1 MTKIFSLFK
10 RLSKKSLTE
19 RELEIKSFIEDRF
32 EFTPRNLEVYDRAFT
47 HKSVVKSKDP
57 NKHNERLEFLG
68 DAIISSIVA
77 EMLFKQFDKATEGE
91 LTRLRASI
99 VSRTKLNE
107 IGEKLNFEHLI
118 KYQRTNFPFKSLM
131 GNTVESLVG
140 AIYLDLGY
148 EKAQQTI
155 ISQVFEPFLNLDKLK
170 VENKDFKS
178 QLIIYCQ
185 KNKIDFS
192 FDCVDEERM
201 ENGEQLFSIV
211 LSLNNEAFTDGQ
223 AKTKRKAEQF
233 AAELALNKLSS
244 INNQSSLLISN
255 KSDGRKIKSHIIA
268 TNNVRTIITPLITLN
283 ENDEKNNAQK
293 LIERIIDVEITGN
306 VISLTFPSTA
316 F

>member
-244 INNQSSLLISN
+244 INN
-255 KSDGRKIKSHIIA
+255 
-268 TNNVRTIITPLITLN
+268 
-283 ENDEKNNAQK
+283 
-293 LIERIIDVEITGN
+293 
-306 VISLTFPSTA
+306 
-316 F
+316 